1 MFRVDKGAVT
11 AIRGNGAMEMFV
23 INRPLRL
30 YSRPVELNQ
39 AMTPIAVLWVYI
51 VLLVAGGTVGFL
63 KAQSKMSLLTS
74 VGFAA
79 LLSLCALEIIRDPIV
94 ADIILVV
101 LLIFFGMRVAKTK
114 KFMPMGMMTLVTVIA
129 LTLRHFPR

>member
-1 MFRVDKGAVT
+1 
-11 AIRGNGAMEMFV
+11 
-23 INRPLRL
+23 
-30 YSRPVELNQ
+30 
-39 AMTPIAVLWVYI
+39 MTPIAVLWIYI

-63 KAQSKMSLLTS
+63 KAQSKMSLLMS

-79 LLSLCALEIIRDPIV
+79 LLTLCALKIIPDPMV

-114 KFMPMGMMTLVTVIA
+114 KFMPMGMMTLVTILA
-129 LTLRHFPR
+129 LALRHFPR

>member
-1 MFRVDKGAVT
+1 
-11 AIRGNGAMEMFV
+11 
-23 INRPLRL
+23 
-30 YSRPVELNQ
+30 
-39 AMTPIAVLWVYI
+39 MTSIAVLWVYI

-79 LLSLCALEIIRDPIV
+79 LLSLCALKIIPDPMV

-114 KFMPMGMMTLVTVIA
+114 KFMPMGMMTLLTIIA

>member
-1 MFRVDKGAVT
+1 
-11 AIRGNGAMEMFV
+11 
-23 INRPLRL
+23 
-30 YSRPVELNQ
+30 
-39 AMTPIAVLWVYI
+39 MTPIAVLWVYI
-51 VLLVAGGTVGFL
+51 VLLVAGGAVGFL

-79 LLSLCALEIIRDPIV
+79 LLSLCALKIIPDPIV

-114 KFMPMGMMTLVTVIA
+114 KFMPMGMMTLTTVIA